1 MSRLRTLSP
10 PTPLEAHAQSTLTHP
25 SGETER
31 KVQNILVPLTGFEND
46 ARALEAAFSIAKR
59 FGGRI
64 DALRVHPDAMQI
76 VTIAAVQQF
85 GAQMGN
91 VELIHAL
98 QKGADAR
105 SAAAQDAFEAFV
117 KRHFPSGT
125 GKTPDGVVASMQ
137 RSEGDPVRD
146 VTAEARYRDLVVLA
160 RAPEDG
166 DFSPDAIA
174 NILVHCGRPVLLVPD
189 KAPPVIG
196 AKVAVAWKQTPEAAR
211 ALSAAAPILERAE
224 KVIVLAVAE
233 SSGKAE
239 ETSQSAERLADALRH
254 HGFTVE
260 TRNVTSDAHGAAEA
274 LVGAA
279 HMAGADLMIM
289 GAYGHGRLRELVFG
303 GVTRR
308 VLQTCD
314 LPLLMLH

>member
-1 MSRLRTLSP
+1 M
-10 PTPLEAHAQSTLTHP
+10 
-25 SGETER
+25 
-31 KVQNILVPLTGFEND
+31 KNILVPLTGFDND
-46 ARALEAAFSIAKR
+46 ARALEAAFSVAKR

-64 DALRVHPDAMQI
+64 DALRIHPDAMQI

-98 QKGADAR
+98 QKNADAR
-105 SAAAQDAFEAFV
+105 SAAAQAAFDAFV

-125 GKTPDGVVASMQ
+125 DKTHDGVAASMQ

-146 VTAEARYRDLVVLA
+146 TTAAARYRDLVVLA

-166 DFSPDAIA
+166 DFSPDAVA

-196 AKVAVAWKQTPEAAR
+196 AKVAVAWKETPEAAR
-211 ALSAAAPILERAE
+211 ALTAAMPILARAE
-224 KVIVLAVAE
+224 KVFVLAAAE

-239 ETSQSAERLADALRH
+239 EAAQSAERLADELRH

-260 TRNVTSDAHGAAEA
+260 TRNVTSDAQGTAEA
-274 LVGAA
+274 LIGAA
-279 HMAGADLMIM
+279 HAAGADLLVM

-303 GVTRR
+303 GVTRH
-308 VLQTCD
+308 VLKDYD
-314 LPLLMLH
+314 LPVLMLH